1 MNLNDAYPNELKQI
15 DAVKLKPITLIE
27 ASKLYARGCVTG
39 RTCNCRT
46 KCSTKS
52 CPCKRANVSCSTK
65 CHSKKGARSNME

>member
-1 MNLNDAYPNELKQI
+1 MCEYDVLQNTIDAGQFVNLNDAYPNELKQI

-52 CPCKRANVSCSTK
+52 CPCKT
-65 CHSKKGARSNME
+65 